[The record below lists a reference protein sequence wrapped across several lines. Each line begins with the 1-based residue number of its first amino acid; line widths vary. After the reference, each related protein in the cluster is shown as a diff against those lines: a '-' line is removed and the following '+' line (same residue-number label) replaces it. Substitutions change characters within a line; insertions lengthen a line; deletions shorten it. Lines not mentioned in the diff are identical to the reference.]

1 MLVIMISVIN
11 FVVQSTFKSK
21 SNVYIQTQIRTTD
34 NCFLYY

>member
-11 FVVQSTFKSK
+11 FAIQSTFKYK
-21 SNVYIQTQIRTTD
+21 SNVYIQTQIRTID